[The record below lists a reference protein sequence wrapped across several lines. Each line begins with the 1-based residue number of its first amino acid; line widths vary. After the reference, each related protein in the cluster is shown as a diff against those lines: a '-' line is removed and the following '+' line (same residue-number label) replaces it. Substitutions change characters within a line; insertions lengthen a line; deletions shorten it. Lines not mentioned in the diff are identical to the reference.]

1 MNVSCIS
8 PVQNIHLEMQFCWG
22 QKLLSRN
29 QRLKVTFLCES
40 LLDTLSTKVL
50 EAKDSRK
57 MNHGVKRA
65 VELTERASWIDHAV
79 QLARSASWTE
89 RTVQLTRSANQ
100 TNSSCR
106 RSDLMPFH

>member
-1 MNVSCIS
+1 
-8 PVQNIHLEMQFCWG
+8 
-22 QKLLSRN
+22 
-29 QRLKVTFLCES
+29 
-40 LLDTLSTKVL
+40 
-50 EAKDSRK
+50 

-89 RTVQLTRSANQ
+89 RTVQLTRSANR
-100 TNSSCR
+100 TNSSCC